1 MKKLF
6 SILILALIVSFANAQ
21 LATVSI
27 PVGAS
32 AKVVTTSYTLT
43 NTTPNYLIVNA
54 AQHYES
60 KQDLTLTLH
69 KASGSQ
75 TRLNIVLYGQKTADT
90 PWVSLATGFWKL
102 TSADTVMT
110 ISNGTAAAYR
120 NFKALYTGT
129 GTGTITVTKQD
140 LKLWLQ

>member
-32 AKVVTTSYTLT
+32 AKVITTDYTLT
-43 NTTPNYLIVNA
+43 NTTPGYVIFNA
-54 AQHYES
+54 AQHYSS
-60 KQDLTLTLH
+60 KQDYTVVLH

-75 TRLNIVLYGQKTADT
+75 SRVNMVLYGQKTADT
-90 PWVSLATGFWKL
+90 PWVSVATGFWKL

-110 ISNGTAAAYR
+110 LTNATANEYR
-120 NFKALYTGT
+120 NFKALFTGT
-129 GTGTITVTKQD
+129 GTGTTTIANQD